1 MPLSKDSRHLEP
13 VILDFGRRLG
23 HEVNQQAWSHWHF
36 PSIVTNDLAAC
47 LAKPTA
53 SLIYWQFPIIV
64 TNDLATCLAKPLP
77 TDQEAILL
85 TYGESLSEIG
95 VTTRFISICM
105 ASFPLSHQE
114 KNNRS
119 EIRFA
124 KTTKCAAQLRPT
136 YQSANKSYSVSY

>member
-13 VILDFGRRLG
+13 AILDFGGRLG

-36 PSIVTNDLAAC
+36 PS
-47 LAKPTA
+47 
-53 SLIYWQFPIIV
+53 IV

-95 VTTRFISICM
+95 GHNQIHLYMYGFISIEP
-105 ASFPLSHQE
+105 SG
-114 KNNRS
+114 
-119 EIRFA
+119 
-124 KTTKCAAQLRPT
+124 
-136 YQSANKSYSVSY
+136 NK